1 MAIGLTEDQAA
12 LADSVAG
19 FVSRYAP
26 RDKTRAE
33 FETLGSG
40 AVFGGWD
47 KLVEQGLVTL
57 HLPEDIDG
65 GGAGPVDLAVVVE
78 ESGRGLMPGHLLPTV
93 LTSDLLSR
101 RGAGSAR
108 VSELLGRF
116 AEGARGA
123 VALSTTGL
131 SATRSGDG
139 FRISGTSAPVLGLV
153 GAEVVVL
160 GAAGPDGEL
169 WFAV

>member
-1 MAIGLTEDQAA
+1 G
-12 LADSVAG
+12 AG
-19 FVSRYAP
+19 
-26 RDKTRAE
+26 
-33 FETLGSG
+33 G
-40 AVFGGWD
+40 VFGRWD

-78 ESGRGLMPGHLLPTV
+78 ESGRGLLPGHLLPTV
-93 LTSDLLSR
+93 LTSDLLRR

-108 VSELLGRF
+108 VCELLAGF

-131 SATRSGDG
+131 TATRSGDS

-153 GAEVVVL
+153 GADVAVL
-160 GAAGPDGEL
+160 GAAGPDGDV
-169 WFAV
+169 WFAVEGDSLNSGVKAEALESVDPTRG